1 MAERRVGRQRP
12 SGNNFELYSWYFF
25 RSSGLLLI
33 FLAIIHV
40 VIMHLV
46 NSVDEIDY
54 NFVADRWGSP
64 FWRSFDWLMLVLALL
79 HGLNGARIAVDDYV
93 RGNGWRIF
101 AYSALATA
109 SIVFLIIGTIAIVT
123 FDPTAFETVASAGR

>member
-1 MAERRVGRQRP
+1 M
-12 SGNNFELYSWYFF
+12 
-25 RSSGLLLI
+25 
-33 FLAIIHV
+33 HV
-40 VIMHLV
+40 V